1 MKTAPAS
8 GLTRMKEF
16 SRRSLAKRLTASG
29 VAAAALPKNAS
40 SQSPAPKRFAFPAGF
55 KWGCATASYQIEG
68 AVAEDGRGPSVWDKF
83 SHTPGKT
90 HKGDTGDVADDSY
103 HRYEEDVQ
111 LLKSLGVK
119 VYRLS
124 ISWSRIF
131 PEGTGKPNEKG
142 IAYYERVVDE
152 LLANGIDPFV
162 TLFHWDLPQALQD
175 RVGGWQS
182 SDTSKAF
189 AAYAG
194 YVAKRL
200 SDRVHHFFTTNEL
213 VCFTDLSYKIGQF
226 APGLELRPALV
237 NQVRHNGCL
246 AHGLGV
252 QAIRATAKPGT
263 QVGMAENA
271 VVCVPVIESPSEIA
285 AAQKATRQ
293 INAPFLTAVMEGKY
307 TDAYLTKEGADAPK
321 HTDAEMKAISS
332 PLDFLG
338 LNVYTPE
345 YVRADDSQAG
355 FSMISR
361 PVSFPHMASNWLYI
375 GPEVIYW
382 AVRNVSEVWKPKE
395 LYITENGCSS
405 DDVLEKDGHVYDTD
419 RVMYLRNHLTQ
430 LQRAAV
436 EGYPIKGYFLWS
448 LLDNYE
454 WADGYSN
461 RFGITYVDFKT
472 QKRTP
477 KLSSAFYRETIAH
490 NAVA

>member
-8 GLTRMKEF
+8 SLTHMKEF
-16 SRRSLAKRLTASG
+16 SRRSLAKRLAATG
-29 VAAAALPKNAS
+29 VAAAALPRDAS
-40 SQSPAPKRFAFPAGF
+40 SQSPTPKRLGFPAGF

-68 AVAEDGRGPSVWDKF
+68 AVTEDGRGPSVWDKF

-90 HKGDTGDVADDSY
+90 HNGDTGDVADDSY
-103 HRYEEDVQ
+103 HRYKEDVQ
-111 LLKSLGVK
+111 LLKNLGAK

-131 PEGTGKPNEKG
+131 PDGTGKPNEKG
-142 IAYYERVVDE
+142 IAYYERVVDD
-152 LLANGIDPFV
+152 LLANGIDPYV

-189 AAYAG
+189 AAYSG

-252 QAIRATAKPGT
+252 QAIRAAARPGT

-271 VVCVPVIESPSEIA
+271 VVCVPVVETPSEIA

-321 HTDAEMKAISS
+321 HTDSEMKAISS

-345 YVRADDSQAG
+345 YVRGDDSPAG
-355 FSMISR
+355 FAMVSR
-361 PVSFPHMASNWLYI
+361 PVSFPHMASPWLFI

-430 LQRAAV
+430 LQRAAA

-454 WADGYSN
+454 WADGYSK
-461 RFGITYVDFKT
+461 RFGVTYVDFKT

-477 KLSSAFYRETIAH
+477 KLSSTFYRETIAS